1 MKTVMKLAMA
11 SLLAVAVAGSASA
24 DVPSQKDCPGFA
36 GWSDWVVYFL
46 LPNSLLPGAWVRET
60 CSA

>member
-11 SLLAVAVAGSASA
+11 SLLAVTVAGAAFA
-24 DVPSQKDCPGFA
+24 DVPNQKDCPGFV

-46 LPNSLLPGAWVRET
+46 LPNSLLPGDWVRET
-60 CSA
+60 CS